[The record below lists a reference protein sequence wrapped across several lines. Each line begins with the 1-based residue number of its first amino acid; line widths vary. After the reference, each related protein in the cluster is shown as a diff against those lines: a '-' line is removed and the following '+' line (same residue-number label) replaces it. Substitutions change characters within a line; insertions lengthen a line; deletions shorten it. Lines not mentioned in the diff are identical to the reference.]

1 MKKIVTALVMSI
13 ALLAGA
19 TLIYLKSTETTES
32 DSTKPVGD
40 TTEQMPES
48 HVVEPETLLP
58 PTEKIDESPQDE
70 DNLVDGTVARE
81 WGDFIKAKDIR
92 IKCRT
97 VQSVVR
103 DVPRPEDYY
112 RKCLHLTEFDHPYAG
127 FTDEQLEQIADY
139 DAEAAYLLA
148 HRLLIQP
155 SPGNTFDENPERG
168 LSYAMNAL
176 VQTGEK
182 QVFDLMIEG
191 RHFKN
196 WKVWATLNGVPNTR
210 EIREKAEEYIW
221 YKAGHNLGFIK
232 DDGYRWT
239 KLLGIMQRFES
250 YFDMNELN
258 AQAREISDGVT
269 RQRSLVAGE

>member
-1 MKKIVTALVMSI
+1 MWKHSAINIASI
-13 ALLAGA
+13 CVLLCV
-19 TLIYLKSTETTES
+19 STPS
-32 DSTKPVGD
+32 ICFGD
-40 TTEQMPES
+40 D
-48 HVVEPETLLP
+48 VA
-58 PTEKIDESPQDE
+58 
-70 DNLVDGTVARE
+70 LVDGTVARE

-103 DVPRPEDYY
+103 DVPRPEDFY
-112 RKCLHLTEFDHPYAG
+112 RDCRHFTEFDHPYAL
-127 FTDEQLEQIADY
+127 FTDEQLEQIASY

-155 SPGNTFDENPERG
+155 SRGNTIDENPERG
-168 LSYAMNAL
+168 LSYAMKAL

-221 YKAGHNLGFIK
+221 YKAGHNIGFIK
-232 DDGYRWT
+232 NDDHRWT

-258 AQAREISDGVT
+258 AQAKEISDGVT
-269 RQRSLVAGE
+269 HRRSLVAGD